1 MEPFHCCD
9 AAIKKMAFHFLFS
22 INVIKCRLKE
32 EIRNEAVTLLPPSNI
47 TAGDWTS
54 RKQHLL
60 VVSQVDLLR
69 ALTYCCS
76 AVTAHLHQSSFPLSL
91 PASAFIS
98 SHWLS
103 SLLRLPSSSEAIYST
118 FERILNSTIT
128 CPSAPQ

>member
-1 MEPFHCCD
+1 MKLSHSFY
-9 AAIKKMAFHFLFS
+9 
-22 INVIKCRLKE
+22 VIQ
-32 EIRNEAVTLLPPSNI
+32 VLPPPNI

-69 ALTYCCS
+69 ALTCSCFPGGS
-76 AVTAHLHQSSFPLSL
+76 AVTAHLHQSSLPPSL

-103 SLLRLPSSSEAIYST
+103 SLLRLPSSSEEIYST
-118 FERILNSTIT
+118 FERVLNSTIT